1 MSFYTPGAEQ
11 CHMGEEEG
19 LKKGLKSAT
28 YYLNGPLPCPNK
40 PLTLSKA
47 FTGSL
52 ALRVF
57 SLPKLPNFPKWYHLI

>member
-1 MSFYTPGAEQ
+1 
-11 CHMGEEEG
+11 MGEEEG

-28 YYLNGPLPCPNK
+28 YYFNGPLPCPNK

-52 ALRVF
+52 APRVF
-57 SLPKLPNFPKWYHLI
+57 SLPDVNNEKLPNFPKWYHLI